1 MGLATHLGPWLIGT
15 VKNTTGTVA
24 GTIRNVGA
32 TVVAQTATVRYNDA
46 AGTVAFAIPAGAMIT
61 AIQISTATAYSS
73 AATIIFSINST
84 AINSA
89 LTITGIGTATPTYV
103 ASTPVL
109 TLLSNV
115 GTKDAL
121 FTYTITG
128 TALTSGVSYLM
139 VNYIVR
145 NADGTYAPNS
155 ATGP

>member
-15 VKNTTGTVA
+15 VKTTTGTVA
-24 GTIRNVGA
+24 GKIRNVGA

-46 AGTVAFAIPAGAMIT
+46 AGTLAFAIPAGAMIT
-61 AIQISTATAYSS
+61 AIQISTGTAYSS
-73 AATIIFSINST
+73 AATIIFSINGT

-89 LTITGIGTATPTYV
+89 LTITSISTFTPTYV
-103 ASTPVL
+103 ASAAVL

-115 GTKDAL
+115 GTTDAL

-155 ATGP
+155 VTGP